1 MTTTPRTMGTRAL
14 RMLGADPEEV
24 PTATQMSTM
33 LEALNAMLHGW
44 KGQGVDIGH
53 SDFALDDDMSVELD
67 PKFNEGTTALLAIVL
82 DPEYPS
88 FSVSPPVAIMA
99 QQGWAALQAAY
110 FDSSID
116 SDLVVDTGFQRLSA
130 NRRRGFW

>member
-1 MTTTPRTMGTRAL
+1 MTTTPRTMITRAL
-14 RMLGADPEEV
+14 RQLGADPEEV
-24 PTATQMSTM
+24 PTATQMATG
-33 LEALNAMLHGW
+33 LEALNTMLHAW

-53 SDFALDDDMSVELD
+53 SDFLVDDDMSAELD
-67 PKFNEGTTALLAIVL
+67 PKFNEGTTALLAVAL
-82 DPEYPS
+82 DPEYPGYT
-88 FSVSPPVAIMA
+88 VAPPVILMA

>member
-24 PTATQMSTM
+24 PTATQLATM

-53 SDFALDDDMSVELD
+53 SDFALDDDVSVELD
-67 PKFNEGTTALLAIVL
+67 PKFFEGTTALLAVVL
-82 DPEYPS
+82 DPEYPG
-88 FSVSPPVAIMA
+88 FGVSPPIAVMA

-110 FDSSID
+110 FNSSVD
-116 SDLVVDTGFQRLSA
+116 ADLVVDAAFQRLSS
-130 NRRRGFW
+130 NRRWGVF